1 MEHSQSLPYASSL
14 CGACYEVCPVKI
26 NIPEI
31 LIHLRGKVVENGDAP
46 FTERMAMKAAAFFL
60 ESGDRLSAGQKL
72 ARVGQMPFVHDGA
85 ISRLPGLLG
94 GWTAVRD
101 LSPVP
106 KQSFREWWAK
116 RDQEKR

>member
-31 LIHLRGKVVENGDAP
+31 LIHLRGKVVANGDAP
-46 FTERMAMKAAAFFL
+46 LSERLIMKAAAFAL
-60 ESGDRLSAGQKL
+60 GSAERLSAAQGIGRMAQKL
-72 ARVGQMPFVHDGA
+72 FERDGTIRVPCM
-85 ISRLPGLLG
+85 LG

-101 LSPVP
+101 LSPIP
-106 KQSFREWWAK
+106 AETFREWWSK
-116 RDQEKR
+116 RGSRPL